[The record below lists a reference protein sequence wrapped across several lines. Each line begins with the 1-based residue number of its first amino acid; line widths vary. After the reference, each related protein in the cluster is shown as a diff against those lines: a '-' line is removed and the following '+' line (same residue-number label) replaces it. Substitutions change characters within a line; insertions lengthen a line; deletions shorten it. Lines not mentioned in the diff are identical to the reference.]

1 MNKIIVAEKA
11 VNDYLTKSK
20 IGQYAINPYVGCPHA
35 CRYCYASFMK
45 RFTGHTEPWGD
56 FIDIKHAKRKIKA
69 AQITGKNVFMG
80 TVTDCYNPYE
90 AKHGITRSILEQMV
104 GVDCYLQI
112 ATKNK
117 LILRDLD
124 LLKRMRRLSVA
135 LSVNTLDENFR
146 RDLDRAST
154 VQERLETLRTLHG
167 NGIYTIL
174 FMSPIFVGITDWKA
188 IIDASRS
195 FVCEYW
201 FEDLNLRGGYKTV
214 ILQYV
219 REHYSEYYP
228 LFERVY
234 VKGDKTPLTEME
246 REIIA
251 YCRKNDISFSD
262 YFHHEEV
269 IRNPRNR
276 ILGKNIQD

>member
-1 MNKIIVAEKA
+1 MNKMIVAEKE
-11 VNDYLTKSK
+11 VNDYLTQSK
-20 IGQYAINPYVGCPHA
+20 IGQFAINPYVGCPHA

-56 FIDIKHAKRKIKA
+56 FIDIKHAKRKINA
-69 AQITGKNVFMG
+69 ARITGKNVFMG

-146 RDLDRAST
+146 RDMDRAST
-154 VQERLETLRTLHG
+154 VQERLETLQTLHG

-174 FMSPIFVGITDWKA
+174 FMSPIFIGITDWKA
-188 IIDASRS
+188 IIETSRS
-195 FVCEYW
+195 FVSEYW
-201 FEDLNLRGGYKTV
+201 FEDLNLRGGYKAV

-219 REHYSEYYP
+219 REHYPGYYP
-228 LFERVY
+228 LFERIY

-246 REIIA
+246 CEIIA
-251 YCRKNDISFSD
+251 YCRKNDILFSD

-269 IRNPRNR
+269 IRNPRNK
-276 ILGKNIQD
+276 ILGKNKR